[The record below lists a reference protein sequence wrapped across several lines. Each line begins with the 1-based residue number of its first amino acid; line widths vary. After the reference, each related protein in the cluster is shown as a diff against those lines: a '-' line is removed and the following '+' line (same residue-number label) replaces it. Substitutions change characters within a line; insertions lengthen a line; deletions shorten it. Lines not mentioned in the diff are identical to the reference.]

1 MPIDLGAFSLKE
13 LKALEKEI
21 PKAIE
26 RIAERQKLEA
36 RLELEARAKELGY
49 TLPELL
55 DVSPKRTRKVATPKF
70 AHPDDPS
77 TTWSGRGRK
86 PKWYAEALA
95 AGKKPEDLAI

>member
-36 RLELEARAKELGY
+36 RLELEARANELGY
-49 TLPELL
+49 SLSELL
-55 DVSPKRTRKVATPKF
+55 EVSPKRRKPARRKF
-70 AHPDDPS
+70 AHPDNPS
-77 TTWSGRGRK
+77 MTWTGRGRK
-86 PKWYAEALA
+86 PKWYADALA
-95 AGKKPEDLAI
+95 TGKKPEDLAI